1 MSDDIY
7 NLFTRFQTPD
17 PGIGPR
23 ERAPM
28 LAQELAWARER
39 ATMHRFSWVVVLV
52 PPLCL
57 GPVLPGIV
65 FLLGLLAYQG
75 LSAPGVDLDR
85 IIGASF
91 GWLVLATLLFM
102 AAWIVHN
109 VWRDTRDPTK
119 RYWASMPDQGLV
131 ELEHHTL
138 VSGICLWSNDYDPD
152 CNTLMQ
158 WSDGKVK
165 YVQDSGVSQWIL
177 ARTAAGH
184 WLVLKE
190 QFSGDFSYGRVG
202 QMPASDKLLQ
212 PRQEL
217 AIAFAPGTNL
227 PLGRRFDGAPMPLM
241 DTPYWLSADELKR
254 LDEAAHHWNFL
265 PPNRYGVVNDQD
277 AAWVQRLVDRA
288 QASVGPQPAGGCCA
302 AQREQAPSPQ

>member
-1 MSDDIY
+1 MSDDTY
-7 NLFTRFQTPD
+7 TLYMRFQTPD

-23 ERAPM
+23 ERVPM
-28 LAQELAWARER
+28 LEQELAWARER
-39 ATMHRFSWVVVLV
+39 ATMHRFSWIMVLV

-57 GPVLPGIV
+57 GPVLPGIA
-65 FLLGLLAYQG
+65 FLLGLLVYQG

-85 IIGASF
+85 IVGDSL

-102 AAWIVHN
+102 AAWVLHN
-109 VWRDTRDPTK
+109 YLRDKRDPTK
-119 RYWASMPDQGLV
+119 RFWQSMPDQGLV

-138 VSGICLWSNDYDPD
+138 VSGISLWSNDYDPD

-158 WSDGKVK
+158 WTDGKLK
-165 YVQDSGVSQWIL
+165 CVQDSGISQWIL
-177 ARTAAGH
+177 AKTAAGH

-202 QMPASDKLLQ
+202 QMPAPNKLLQ
-212 PRQEL
+212 PRQQL

-227 PLGRRFDGAPMPLM
+227 QLGRRFDGARMPLVQ
-241 DTPYWLSADELKR
+241 TPYWLSADELKR
-254 LDEAAHHWNFL
+254 LEEAAHHWNFL
-265 PPNRYGVVNDQD
+265 PPNRYGVINDQD

-288 QASVGPQPAGGCCA
+288 QACVGPRPQEDCCA